1 MSAEQAASVL
11 REDLNSFVRAELERA
26 FNEALDGEI
35 EEGMRRG
42 VRFEVVETVS
52 EASFV
57 AFGKGRFHVS
67 LLRIPE
73 GDVEIDL
80 HVQRGG
86 IAQRDGEEED
96 EGEDPIQFGG
106 FRADRPGE
114 GLRRLQPQ
122 CEAARFMLE
131 MSEEEKKEMG
141 FSV

>member
-1 MSAEQAASVL
+1 MSAEQAASAL

-35 EEGMRRG
+35 EEGMGRG

-73 GDVEIDL
+73 GDAEIDL

-86 IAQRDGEEED
+86 IASEN
-96 EGEDPIQFGG
+96 
-106 FRADRPGE
+106 
-114 GLRRLQPQ
+114 LML
-122 CEAARFMLE
+122 EAASQGLGSNTIRRIPRRSSWRRFTKTTTAMR
-131 MSEEEKKEMG
+131 G
-141 FSV
+141 R

>member
-1 MSAEQAASVL
+1 MSIIQLFSSMSAEQAASVF

-35 EEGMRRG
+35 EEGMGRG

-52 EASFV
+52 EAGFV

-73 GDVEIDL
+73 GDAEIDL

-86 IAQRDGEEED
+86 IASEN
-96 EGEDPIQFGG
+96 
-106 FRADRPGE
+106 
-114 GLRRLQPQ
+114 LML
-122 CEAARFMLE
+122 EAASQGLESNTIRRIPRRSSWRRFTKTTTAMRGRLG
-131 MSEEEKKEMG
+131 SCSK
-141 FSV
+141 